1 MYVNKLCSMSII
13 FWTQLVV
20 IALGKGGRNR
30 YRVKINQTLF
40 MCELS
45 TNYYQLIIIRYFN
58 PKNVRTMFM
67 MLLCHKYK
75 N

>member
-1 MYVNKLCSMSII
+1 MSII

-45 TNYYQLIIIRYFN
+45 TNYYQLTILNAQIFQPQKCQN
-58 PKNVRTMFM
+58 NVYDAFM
-67 MLLCHKYK
+67 P
-75 N
+75 